1 MAYLKGNLKK
11 VLSNN
16 LESKELKK
24 IFRSYDIV
32 GDIAIIRI
40 PKSLQQK
47 RELIAKAIIDTHN
60 GVKSVWQQVSSVTG
74 DYRLRRLD
82 YILGEK
88 KSETIYKEHN
98 CIYKT
103 DLRETY
109 FSPRLSYERLRIA
122 KLVQPEETVLN
133 MFAGVGCYSVAIA
146 NHSKPL
152 KVYSIDINP
161 VAIKYLQENI
171 RLNKGEKTIIP
182 LLGDSK
188 KLIEEKLQNISD
200 RIIMPLPERSHE
212 YLEYA
217 LLALKP
223 DGGWIHYY
231 DFEYAKT
238 KEDAIKKNI
247 KKVSKK
253 LNLICNFEVK
263 FGRIVRSIGPGWYQI
278 VLDIFIKN

>member
-1 MAYLKGNLKK
+1 MEYLKGNLKE
-11 VLSNN
+11 VLSNK
-16 LESKELKK
+16 LEPKELDK
-24 IFRSYDIV
+24 IYRSYDIV
-32 GDIAIIRI
+32 GDIAIIRV
-40 PKSLQQK
+40 PEFLQHKS
-47 RELIAKAIIDTHN
+47 ELIAKAIIDTHN

-122 KLVQPEETVLN
+122 KLVQPEETVVN
-133 MFAGVGCYSVAIA
+133 MFAGVGCYSIAIA
-146 NHSKPL
+146 NHSQPL
-152 KVYSIDINP
+152 TVYSIDINP
-161 VAIKYLQENI
+161 VAIKYLRQNI
-171 RLNKGEKTIIP
+171 KLNRSEKTIIP
-182 LLGDSK
+182 LLGDAK

-200 RIIMPLPERSHE
+200 RIIMPLPEKAYE
-212 YLEYA
+212 YLDYA

-223 DGGWIHYY
+223 EGGWIHYY

-238 KEDAIKKNI
+238 KENAIKKI
-247 KKVSKK
+247 VKKVSKK
-253 LNLICNFEVK
+253 IKSMCNFEIK
-263 FGRIVRSIGPGWYQI
+263 LGRIVRPIGPGWYQI
-278 VLDIFIKN
+278 VLDIFIKD